1 MIKDV
6 TAVYGYQQIAVPASS
21 TALTIPTRS
30 NQTGISGTPTV
41 AVIIVENNPVRW
53 RDDGVA
59 PTSAIGMP
67 IFPGGVLIYDGDLT
81 RIRFIQAGAGAVLNV
96 SYYK

>member
-6 TAVYGYQQIAVPASS
+6 TAVYGYQQIVGPATS
-21 TALTIPTRS
+21 TALTVPTRS
-30 NQTGISGTPTV
+30 SQTGVAGTPTV
-41 AVIIVENNPVRW
+41 AVIVVESQTVRW

-59 PTSAIGMP
+59 PTASIGMP
-67 IFPGGVLIYDGDLT
+67 IYPGGVLVYDGDLT
-81 RIRFIQAGAGAVLNV
+81 RIRFIQSSASATINV

>member
-6 TAVYGYQQIAVPASS
+6 TAVYGYQQITNLSAS

-30 NQTGISGTPTV
+30 NQTGVAGTPTV
-41 AVIIVENNPVRW
+41 AVIIPTGAAVRW

-59 PTSAIGMP
+59 PTATIGMP
-67 IFPGGVLIYDGDLT
+67 LASDGVLIYDGDLT
-81 RIRFIQAGAGAVLNV
+81 RIRFIQQSANGVLNV

>member
-6 TAVYGYQQIAVPASS
+6 TAVYGYQQIVGLAAS

-30 NQTGISGTPTV
+30 NQTGVAGTPTV
-41 AVIIVENNPVRW
+41 AIITVENAAARW

-59 PTSAIGMP
+59 PTAAVGMP
-67 IFPGGVLIYDGDLT
+67 LQPGSVFIYDGDLT
-81 RIRFIQAGAGAVLNV
+81 RIRFIQQSATCTLNV

>member
-6 TAVYGYQQIAVPASS
+6 TAVYGYQQIVAPTVS

-30 NQTGISGTPTV
+30 SQTGIAGTPTV
-41 AVIIVENNPVRW
+41 AIIAVESQGIRW

-59 PTSAIGMP
+59 PTASVGMP
-67 IFPGGVLIYDGDLT
+67 VAPGAVLIYDGDLT
-81 RIRFIQAGAGAVLNV
+81 RFRFIQTAGSATVNV

>member
-6 TAVYGYQQIAVPASS
+6 TSTFPYQQIVAPTVS
-21 TALTIPTRS
+21 TGLTVPTRDNLGMAS
-30 NQTGISGTPTV
+30 TPTV
-41 AVIIVENNPVRW
+41 AVIAVESQGIRW

-59 PTSAIGMP
+59 PTSTVGMP
-67 IFPGGVLIYDGDLT
+67 VAPGAVLIYDGDLT
-81 RIRFIQAGAGAVLNV
+81 RFRFIQTAGSATVNV